1 MQRQLKKEVKI
12 GNIKIGGT
20 NPIAVQTMLNVPVK
34 DIAGNVAQAERVAK
48 AGCQIVRV
56 TVPTPADAAVVA
68 AIKEKVD
75 IPVVAD
81 IHFDY
86 RAALAALDAGADKIR
101 INPGNIGDD
110 DRVKAVA
117 DACNARNVPIR
128 IGVNGGSLEKH
139 ILAKYGAPVPEAM
152 VESAMYHVRLLQKYD
167 FDNIV
172 ISIKSSN
179 VPRMMA
185 AYRLL
190 ASQTDYPLHVGVTEA
205 GGNRMGLI
213 KSGMGIGGLLM
224 EGIGDTLRVSLTDE
238 PENEVYA
245 GYDILRAAG
254 YAVAGP
260 EIISCPTCGRTQYPM
275 IEIANEVEARLRDE
289 GFKKPLKIAIMGCVV
304 NGPGEAS
311 DADIGI
317 AGGKDEALLF
327 IRGEKIRML
336 KGDIVGQ
343 LLDEIHKM
351 CPPKAF
357 PPWGKVAPQGRMRG
371 KLSSAIR
378 LRVMPGNFALIS
390 PLRGQLPPRGKPT
403 LVGADSISAR
413 GASRTPPSTKIATH
427 LLRYESFET
436 ICHPGLAAVY
446 GGPAVLRGVRQC
458 ACGPCGALPHTKTG
472 RHLPAQC

>member
-1 MQRQLKKEVKI
+1 MTRKVKRTVRI
-12 GNIKIGGT
+12 GNITIGGN
-20 NPIAVQTMLNVPVK
+20 NPIAVQTMLNIPVE
-34 DIAGNVAQAERVAK
+34 DIAGNVAQARRVAA

-56 TVPTPADAAVVA
+56 TVPTPADAAVVS
-68 AIKEKVD
+68 AIKEAVE

-86 RAALAALDAGADKIR
+86 KAALAAIDAGADKIR

-117 DACNARNVPIR
+117 DACNAKNVPIR

-152 VESAMYHVRLLQKYD
+152 VESALYHVRLLEKHD
-167 FDNIV
+167 FTNIV

-185 AYRLL
+185 AYRMLS
-190 ASQTDYPLHVGVTEA
+190 AQTDYPLHVGVTEA

-213 KSGMGIGGLLM
+213 KSGMGIGGLLL

-245 GYDILRAAG
+245 GYDILRAVG

-275 IEIANEVEARLRDE
+275 MEIAKQVEDRLRAD
-289 GFKKPLKIAIMGCVV
+289 GFKKPLKIAIMGCIV

-317 AGGKDEALLF
+317 AGGKDCALLF
-327 IRGEKIRML
+327 VRGEKVRML
-336 KGDIVGQ
+336 RGDIVGQ
-343 LLDEIHKM
+343 FVEEIY
-351 CPPKAF
+351 
-357 PPWGKVAPQGRMRG
+357 
-371 KLSSAIR
+371 KL
-378 LRVMPGNFALIS
+378 
-390 PLRGQLPPRGKPT
+390 
-403 LVGADSISAR
+403 
-413 GASRTPPSTKIATH
+413 
-427 LLRYESFET
+427 
-436 ICHPGLAAVY
+436 
-446 GGPAVLRGVRQC
+446 
-458 ACGPCGALPHTKTG
+458 
-472 RHLPAQC
+472 

>member
-1 MQRQLKKEVKI
+1 MRQLKREVKI
-12 GNIKIGGT
+12 GNVTIGG
-20 NPIAVQTMLNVPVK
+20 NHPIAVQTMLNVPVE
-34 DIAGNVAQAERVAK
+34 DIAGNVAQAKRCEA
-48 AGCQIVRV
+48 AGCQILRV
-56 TVPTPADAAVVA
+56 TCPSAADAKCIEAVKNAVS
-68 AIKEKVD
+68 
-75 IPVVAD
+75 IPIVAD

-86 RAALAALDAGADKIR
+86 RAALACADVGVDKIR

-117 DACNARNVPIR
+117 DACNQKGVPIR

-152 VESAMYHVRLLQKYD
+152 VESALYHVRLLEKHD
-167 FDNIV
+167 FHNIV

-213 KSGMGIGGLLM
+213 KSGMGIGGLLL
-224 EGIGDTLRVSLTDE
+224 EGLGDTLRVSLTDE

-245 GYDILRAAG
+245 GYDILRAVG

-275 IEIANEVEARLRDE
+275 IEIANEVEKRLRDE

-327 IRGEKIRML
+327 IRGEKVRML

-351 CPPKAF
+351 
-357 PPWGKVAPQGRMRG
+357 
-371 KLSSAIR
+371 
-378 LRVMPGNFALIS
+378 
-390 PLRGQLPPRGKPT
+390 
-403 LVGADSISAR
+403 
-413 GASRTPPSTKIATH
+413 
-427 LLRYESFET
+427 
-436 ICHPGLAAVY
+436 
-446 GGPAVLRGVRQC
+446 
-458 ACGPCGALPHTKTG
+458 
-472 RHLPAQC
+472 

>member
-1 MQRQLKKEVKI
+1 MTEKRIFKMTKKLIV
-12 GNIKIGGT
+12 GSVPVGGGT
-20 NPIAVQTMLNVPVK
+20 PVTIQSMCNTKTDQVDATVAQIHALEAAGCEIIRIAVP
-34 DIAGNVAQAERVAK
+34 DE
-48 AGCQIVRV
+48 
-56 TVPTPADAAVVA
+56 AAAMAVDR
-68 AIKEKVD
+68 IKEQIT
-75 IPVVAD
+75 IPLIAD
-81 IHFDY
+81 IHFNYKLAIMCAERGID
-86 RAALAALDAGADKIR
+86 ALR

-117 DACNARNVPIR
+117 DACNQKGVPIR

-152 VESAMYHVRLLQKYD
+152 VESALYHVRLLEKHD
-167 FDNIV
+167 FHNIV

-213 KSGMGIGGLLM
+213 KSGMGIGGLLL
-224 EGIGDTLRVSLTDE
+224 EGLGDTLRVSLTDE

-245 GYDILRAAG
+245 GYDILRAVG

-275 IEIANEVEARLRDE
+275 IEIANEVEKRLRDE

-351 CPPKAF
+351 
-357 PPWGKVAPQGRMRG
+357 
-371 KLSSAIR
+371 
-378 LRVMPGNFALIS
+378 
-390 PLRGQLPPRGKPT
+390 
-403 LVGADSISAR
+403 
-413 GASRTPPSTKIATH
+413 
-427 LLRYESFET
+427 
-436 ICHPGLAAVY
+436 
-446 GGPAVLRGVRQC
+446 
-458 ACGPCGALPHTKTG
+458 
-472 RHLPAQC
+472 